1 MKLVKMKYFSKG
13 KGFTLIE
20 LVVVTFIIGLMTA
33 LLLTNYKQGEKEFAL
48 TRSAYLVSQGMAKA
62 QEMSVSAKEFSC
74 PGGTTVPEGGY
85 GVFFYN
91 SSGYTD
97 KLFIFADCNEDQT
110 TLIGGE
116 EIVETISL
124 ETGIKL
130 KEFYVDEVKNDLST
144 VFTFVP
150 PDPDVC
156 IYMSCDDYNST
167 RIIISLESDPAKT
180 KTITLNK
187 VGLIEIE

>member
-1 MKLVKMKYFSKG
+1 MKLVKMEYFFKE
-13 KGFTLIE
+13 KGFTLLE
-20 LVVVTFIIGLMTA
+20 LVVVTFIIGLMTV

-48 TRSAYLVSQGMAKA
+48 TRSAYLISQGMAKA
-62 QEMSVSAKEFSC
+62 QEMSVSAQEFTC

-91 SSGYTD
+91 SSGY
-97 KLFIFADCNEDQT
+97 KNKFFIFADCDQDRT

-116 EIVETISL
+116 EIAETISL
-124 ETGIKL
+124 ETGIEL
-130 KEFYVDEVKNDLST
+130 KEFYVDGAKNDLST

-156 IYMSCDDYNST
+156 IFASCEDYNST
-167 RIIISLESDPAKT
+167 RIIISLESDLLKT

-187 VGLIEIE
+187 AGLIEIE